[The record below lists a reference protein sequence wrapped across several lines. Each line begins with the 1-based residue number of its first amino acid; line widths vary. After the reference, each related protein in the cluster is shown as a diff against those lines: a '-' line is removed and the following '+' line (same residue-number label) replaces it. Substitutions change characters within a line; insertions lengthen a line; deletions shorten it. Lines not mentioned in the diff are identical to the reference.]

1 MGRLLREGFSGR
13 GEKSP
18 DDPLILITCG
28 SLRLQ
33 QLFSSPVIPSTL
45 VKLIV
50 NEHANTHVLTR
61 TRAHACMHTHAH
73 TCQILVAA
81 ASFSQIQTQ

>member
-1 MGRLLREGFSGR
+1 MGRVLREGFSGR

-18 DDPLILITCG
+18 ENPLILITCG

-33 QLFSSPVIPSTL
+33 QLFSSPVVPSTL

-50 NEHANTHVLTR
+50 NEYANTHVLTC
-61 TRAHACMHTHAH
+61 TRAHPCMHTHAH
-73 TCQILVAA
+73 TCQILVAT